1 MDAEQEHLRQ
11 TSRRLRDLVELIA
24 ANVYFAP
31 EAQEEYGKLGLS
43 YGPGYF
49 CSRGGCMGQVPGEV
63 VVAAFGVFSPAFVV
77 PAVTEGWSLTTVADV
92 LAARERGAVAS
103 LTRIIGESADGVD
116 EATALLRRGAE
127 AASGEG
133 RPLYSGLRSLGF
145 PGTPIGDLWR
155 AADLVREHRGD
166 SHVASWV
173 SHGVDAVEVT
183 VLQELWWR
191 IPIGSYVRTRGW
203 SQEEVDAAVERVH
216 ERGFVK
222 DGEFTPEGE
231 QLRASI
237 EDATD
242 RGESRI
248 VDALGDDADRL
259 FELLEPWGDAV
270 LAAGGYPRD
279 PRTMTRYS

>member
-1 MDAEQEHLRQ
+1 MDAERDHLRR

-31 EAQEEYGKLGLS
+31 EAQEEYAALGLS
-43 YGPGYF
+43 YGPAYF

-63 VVAAFGVFSPAFVV
+63 VVAAFGVFSPAFVI
-77 PAVTEGWSLTTVADV
+77 PSVTEGWSLTNVDHV
-92 LAARERGAVAS
+92 LDARERGAIAS
-103 LTRIIGESADGVD
+103 LTRILGESPGGAE
-116 EATALLRRGAE
+116 EATALLRRAAD

-133 RPLYSGLRSLGF
+133 RPLFSGLRSLGF
-145 PGTPIGDLWR
+145 PGSAIGDLWR

-166 SHVASWV
+166 SHVAAWV

-203 SQEEVDAAVERVH
+203 SQDEIDAAVVRVH
-216 ERGFVK
+216 ERGLVE

-231 QLRASI
+231 GLRASI
-237 EDATD
+237 EEATD
-242 RGESRI
+242 LGEARI
-248 VDALGDDADRL
+248 VDALGGDADRL
-259 FELLEPWGDAV
+259 FDLLEPWGDAV
-270 LAAGGYPRD
+270 LAAGGYPAD
-279 PRTMTRYS
+279 PRTLTRY